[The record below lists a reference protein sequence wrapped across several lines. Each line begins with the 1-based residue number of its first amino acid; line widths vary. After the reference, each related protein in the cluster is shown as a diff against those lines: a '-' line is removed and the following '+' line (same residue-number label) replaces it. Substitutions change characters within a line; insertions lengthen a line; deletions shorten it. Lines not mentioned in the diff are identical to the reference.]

1 MNEVRKMVIN
11 EVKEMVMN
19 EKCVSRGDNGDHYS
33 LCGVL
38 FCFLALCVCVCVCC
52 LSAYDVQN

>member
-1 MNEVRKMVIN
+1 MNEVREMVIN

-38 FCFLALCVCVCVCC
+38 FGFIVCLIFALFIRI
-52 LSAYDVQN
+52 